1 VIPKR
6 VTLEN
11 FLSYGPKTEIAFDDA
26 EPLWVVGGPNGVGKS
41 AVFDAMTYCLYAQ
54 HRGGGQGHE
63 DLIRHGA
70 DKLSVSFEFAFNG
83 SDYRITRTRSRKG
96 RTTQAVERLDGGCW
110 KRVPDVDGADAV
122 TEWVRGTLGLSFDAF
137 CASVLLRQGHADDIL
152 DAKPAARLDTLKKVI
167 GVERYEALSKDVHDA
182 SEERK
187 RELKRLTAERANADE
202 VSDARLEQEQAEV
215 ARTAAA
221 REQADAAR
229 TRATLAVP
237 QAEQW
242 ARLHA
247 QAADLARKLAD
258 ADTRGRDADA
268 IRRDHAEFVELSAV
282 VPLLQEL
289 IPLRA
294 RAADAAREQ
303 ADATARRDGLR
314 VALETG
320 RQRAE
325 ALRLEVAQQRQAASD
340 LANQTT
346 AATTERDRLTGLLTV
361 ADELAAVRGQADDF
375 PATLDDDLTATNL
388 AQSKAA
394 QAERAA
400 RDAEAEIA
408 GLLKEAKRQ
417 QKAFAD
423 VKAGVTC
430 SQCGQEVTARHAADE
445 RQRLNDRVDR
455 LTAEVARAKAN
466 AAEDT
471 ASREAADARLKELTE
486 AITRRDRLR
495 QRRADLERSLT
506 ALGGTTDPAAVRAD
520 ITRLADRLTDLQA
533 RHATARAR
541 QTTAERELQELEPA
555 VRRQET
561 DLQRVEADLVTLG
574 NTLAGDTATLA
585 GLRARLPDAWKD
597 AADAAA
603 PAARLKTLTAA
614 GVEQRFKDLEADTA
628 LRREWEEQQANV
640 AQEMDAV
647 PADARIP
654 VGDARR
660 AQRSAERAFDESD
673 AAHRAA
679 VGTHAESVRRR
690 ERLAKLLADIAA
702 AETDARVHATLD
714 RHLGKGGLQREL
726 IREAE
731 AAIVRLTQQTLANLS
746 GGDLSVAL
754 AEADGDDKAFDLLV
768 RRGGDQE
775 PTPVKM
781 LSGSQKFRV
790 AVSVALAIGRFAT
803 GQARP
808 LECVII
814 DEGFGSLDKDGLRA
828 AADELNRLK
837 DIGELKRVIVV
848 SHQEE
853 FTDQFPVV
861 IRLSKGDAGTTAEAV
876 RQRR

>member
-96 RTTQAVERLDGGCW
+96 RTTQAVEHQAGGCW
-110 KRVPDVDGADAV
+110 RRVPDVDGADAV
-122 TEWVRGTLGLSFDAF
+122 AEWVRATVGLSFNAF

-167 GVERYEALSKDVHDA
+167 GVERYEALSSRVNDA
-182 SEERK
+182 SKERK
-187 RELKRLTAERANADE
+187 RELEHLQREREAAEV
-202 VSDARLEQEQAEV
+202 VSDEQLAREFAAV
-215 ARTAAA
+215 DAAAAA
-221 REQADAAR
+221 RERADAAR

-247 QAADLARKLAD
+247 QAADLTRKLAD
-258 ADTRGRDADA
+258 ADERSRDADA
-268 IRRDHAEFVELSAV
+268 IRRDHAEFEELAAV
-282 VPLLQEL
+282 VPLLREV
-289 IPLRA
+289 IPLR
-294 RAADAAREQ
+294 Q
-303 ADATARRDGLR
+303 KVADATAKVADATTRRDGLR
-314 VALETG
+314 TALETG

-325 ALRLEVAQQRQAASD
+325 ALRLEVGLQRQAASD
-340 LANQTT
+340 LANELHT
-346 AATTERDRLTGLLTV
+346 ATTERDRLMGLLTIV
-361 ADELAAVRGQADDF
+361 DELVTVRTQADDF
-375 PATLDDDLTATNL
+375 SATLDDDLTAAVVAKGT
-388 AQSKAA
+388 AA
-394 QAERAA
+394 DAERTA

-408 GLLKEAKRQ
+408 GLLKEAKKQ
-417 QKAFAD
+417 QKAFAE
-423 VKAGVTC
+423 VKVGVTC
-430 SQCGQEVTARHAADE
+430 SQCGQEVTAKHAEDE
-445 RQRLNDRVDR
+445 RARLADRVAELGDR
-455 LTAEVARAKAN
+455 MSDAKAKSV
-466 AAEDT
+466 AAT
-471 ASREAADARLKELTE
+471 THRETVEARLKTLTE
-486 AITRRDRLR
+486 EFGGRDRLR

-533 RHATARAR
+533 RQTAAR
-541 QTTAERELQELEPA
+541 ERQRTADGELKTLEP
-555 VRRQET
+555 RLKQQET
-561 DLQRVEADLVTLG
+561 DLQRTEADLTGLG

-585 GLRARLPDAWKD
+585 GLLARLPDAWKD

-603 PAARLKTLTAA
+603 PNARLKALTDD
-614 GVEQRFKDLEADTA
+614 GIQQRFKDLAADTA
-628 LRREWEEQQANV
+628 LRREWEEQRANV

-654 VGDARR
+654 VDDARR
-660 AQRSAERAFDESD
+660 AQRSAERAFDASD

-679 VGTHAESVRRR
+679 VGTHAESDRRR
-690 ERLAKLLADIAA
+690 ERLVKLLADIAA

-837 DIGELKRVIVV
+837 DMQELKRVIVV

>member
-1 VIPKR
+1 MIPKR

-11 FLSYGPKTEIAFDDA
+11 FLSYGARTEIAFDDQ

-41 AVFDAMTYCLYAQ
+41 AVFDAMTYCLYAE
-54 HRGGGQGHE
+54 HRGGGRGH
-63 DLIRHGA
+63 DQLIRHGA
-70 DKLSVSFEFAFNG
+70 NGFKVSFEFEFAG
-83 SDYRITRTRSRKG
+83 TDYRITRTRGG
-96 RTTQAVERLDGGCW
+96 RTTQAVERLDGGSW

-122 TEWVRGTLGLSFDAF
+122 TEWVRGTVGLSFDAF

-167 GVERYEALSKDVHDA
+167 GVERYEKLSQDVHEA
-182 SEERK
+182 SEEKK
-187 RELKRLTAERANADE
+187 RELKRLKAERANTEE
-202 VSDARLEQEQAEV
+202 VSDEQLAQEAAAVE
-215 ARTAAA
+215 RTAAA
-221 REQADAAR
+221 RELADAAR
-229 TRATLAVP
+229 TRAVAAVP

-242 ARLHA
+242 ARLNA
-247 QAADLARKLAD
+247 QAADLTRKLAD
-258 ADTRGRDADA
+258 ADERSRDADA
-268 IRRDHAEFVELSAV
+268 IQRDHSEYVELFAV
-282 VPLLQEL
+282 VPLLQQL
-289 IPLRA
+289 IPLRITV
-294 RAADAAREQ
+294 ADVETRLAE
-303 ADATARRDGLR
+303 ATARRDELR
-314 VALETG
+314 AELRTNGE
-320 RQRAE
+320 RAE
-325 ALRLEVAQQRQAASD
+325 ALRLEASQQRQAASD
-340 LANQTT
+340 LANELHT
-346 AATTERDRLTGLLTV
+346 ATTERERLNGLLTI
-361 ADELAAVRGQADDF
+361 ADELATARRDADAF
-375 PATLDDDLTATNL
+375 PVTLDDDLAAATAEKNT
-388 AQSKAA
+388 AA
-394 QAERAA
+394 EAERIA

-408 GLLKEAKRQ
+408 GLLKEAKKL

-423 VKAGVTC
+423 VRAGVTC
-430 SQCGQEVTARHAADE
+430 SQCGQEVTAKHAEDE
-445 RQRLNDRVDR
+445 RSRLAERVNA
-455 LTAEVARAKAN
+455 LTTAATDAKVKTAVATADLESADSLVRSLTN
-466 AAEDT
+466 DT
-471 ASREAADARLKELTE
+471 A
-486 AITRRDRLR
+486 RRDRVR

-506 ALGGTTDPAAVRAD
+506 ALGGTTDPAAVRGD
-520 ITRLADRLTDLQA
+520 ITRLADLLTELQA
-533 RHATARAR
+533 RHTTARTR
-541 QTTAERELQELEPA
+541 QTAAERELQELEPV
-555 VRRQET
+555 VRREET
-561 DLQRVEADLVTLG
+561 DLQRLEADLVTLG
-574 NTLAGDTATLA
+574 NILAGDTATLA
-585 GLRARLPDAWKD
+585 GLLARLPDAWKD
-597 AADAAA
+597 VADSAA
-603 PAARLKTLTAA
+603 PTARLKALTDD
-614 GVEQRFKDLEADTA
+614 GVQKRFKDLEADTA
-628 LRREWEEQQANV
+628 LRREWEEQRANV
-640 AQEMDAV
+640 AQEMAAV

-654 VGDARR
+654 VDDARH
-660 AQRSAERAFDESD
+660 AQRSAERAFTESD

-679 VGTHAESVRRR
+679 VATHAESVRLRDQ
-690 ERLAKLLADIAA
+690 LAKLTADIAA

-837 DIGELKRVIVV
+837 DIRELKRVIVV

>member
-11 FLSYGPKTEIAFDDA
+11 FLSYGARTEIAFDDQ

-70 DKLSVSFEFAFNG
+70 DKFSVSFEFGFNG
-83 SDYRITRTRSRKG
+83 SDYRITRIRPRKG

-110 KRVPDVDGADAV
+110 RREKDVDSAKEVDA
-122 TEWVRGTLGLSFDAF
+122 WVERTLGVSFDAF

-167 GVERYEALSKDVHDA
+167 GVERYEALSARVNDA
-182 SEERK
+182 SKERK
-187 RELKRLTAERANADE
+187 RELERLQREREAAEV
-202 VSDARLEQEQAEV
+202 VSDEQLAREFAAV
-215 ARTAAA
+215 NAAAAA
-221 REQADAAR
+221 RELADAAR

-247 QAADLARKLAD
+247 QAADLTRKLAD
-258 ADTRGRDADA
+258 ADERSRDADA
-268 IRRDHAEFVELSAV
+268 IRRDYAEFVELAAV
-282 VPLLQEL
+282 VPLLNEV
-289 IPLRA
+289 IPLRQK
-294 RAADAAREQ
+294 AADAETRLAE
-303 ADATARRDGLR
+303 ATACRDGLR
-314 VALETG
+314 TALETG

-325 ALRLEVAQQRQAASD
+325 ALRLEVGLQRQAASD
-340 LANQTT
+340 LSNELHT
-346 AATTERDRLTGLLTV
+346 ATTERDRLTGLLTI
-361 ADELAAVRGQADDF
+361 ADELAAVGRDADTF
-375 PATLDDDLTATNL
+375 PGTLEDDLAAATA
-388 AQSKAA
+388 AKVIAA
-394 QAERAA
+394 EAERAA

-408 GLLKEAKRQ
+408 GLLKEAKKQ

-423 VKAGVTC
+423 VRAGVTC
-430 SQCGQEVTARHAADE
+430 SQCGQEVTAKHAEDE
-445 RQRLNDRVDR
+445 RTRLADRV
-455 LTAEVARAKAN
+455 AELGDQMNDAKAKSV
-466 AAEDT
+466 AATTD
-471 ASREAADARLKELTE
+471 RETVEARLKTLTDE
-486 AITRRDRLR
+486 SGRRDRLR

-506 ALGGTTDPAAVRAD
+506 ALGGTTDPAAVRGD
-520 ITRLADRLTDLQA
+520 ITRLADRVTDLQA
-533 RHATARAR
+533 RHATARER
-541 QTTAERELQELEPA
+541 QQTVDGELKTLEPRLKQQDA
-555 VRRQET
+555 
-561 DLQRVEADLVTLG
+561 DLQRVEAELAKLG
-574 NTLAGDTATLA
+574 TDLAGDTATLA
-585 GLRARLPDAWKD
+585 GLLARLPDAWKD
-597 AADAAA
+597 AGDAAA
-603 PAARLKTLTAA
+603 PAARLKALTDD
-614 GVEQRFKDLEADTA
+614 GIQQRFKDLDADTA
-628 LRREWEEQQANV
+628 LRREWEEQRANV

-654 VGDARR
+654 VDDARR
-660 AQRSAERAFDESD
+660 AQRSAERAFDECD

-702 AETDARVHATLD
+702 AEADARVHATLD

-746 GGDLSVAL
+746 GGDLTVAL

>member
-41 AVFDAMTYCLYAQ
+41 ALFDAMTYCLYAQ

-70 DKLSVSFEFAFNG
+70 DKLSVSLEFAFNG
-83 SDYRITRTRSRKG
+83 ADYRITRTRSRKG
-96 RTTQAVERLDGGCW
+96 RTTQAVEHQVGGCW
-110 KRVPDVDGADAV
+110 RRVPDVDGADAV
-122 TEWVRGTLGLSFDAF
+122 AEWARATVGLSFNAF

-167 GVERYEALSKDVHDA
+167 GVERYEMLSQDVHEA
-182 SEERK
+182 SEEKK
-187 RELKRLTAERANADE
+187 RELKRLTAERLNVEE
-202 VSDARLEQEQAEV
+202 VSEKRVEEELAAVQRA
-215 ARTAAA
+215 AAA
-221 REQADAAR
+221 RELADAAR

-247 QAADLARKLAD
+247 QAADLTRKLAD
-258 ADTRGRDADA
+258 ADERSLDADH

-282 VPLLQEL
+282 VPLLQRV
-289 IPLRA
+289 IPLRQKVA
-294 RAADAAREQ
+294 NGQTKLD
-303 ADATARRDGLR
+303 DATSRCDGLK
-314 VALETG
+314 ADLDKA
-320 RQRAE
+320 RQCLE
-325 ALRLEVAQQRQAASD
+325 ALRLEASQQRQAASD
-340 LANQTT
+340 LANELHT
-346 AATTERDRLTGLLTV
+346 ATTERDRLTGLLTV
-361 ADELAAVRGQADDF
+361 VDELVSVRTQADNF
-375 PATLDDDLTATNL
+375 PATLDNDLAAATA
-388 AQSKAA
+388 AKATA
-394 QAERAA
+394 AAAERAA

-408 GLLKEAKRQ
+408 GLLKEAKKQ

-423 VKAGVTC
+423 VKVGVTC
-430 SQCGQEVTARHAADE
+430 SQCGQEVTAKHAEDE
-445 RQRLNDRVDR
+445 RTRLASRVST
-455 LTAEVARAKAN
+455 LTTAATDAKART
-466 AAEDT
+466 AAATADLESADSRVSSLTNDT
-471 ASREAADARLKELTE
+471 A
-486 AITRRDRLR
+486 RRDRVR

-506 ALGGTTDPAAVRAD
+506 ALGGTTDPAAVRGD
-520 ITRLADRLTDLQA
+520 ITRLADRLTELQA
-533 RHATARAR
+533 RHTAAR
-541 QTTAERELQELEPA
+541 DRQQAADGELKTLEP
-555 VRRQET
+555 RLKQQET
-561 DLQRVEADLVTLG
+561 DLQRHEADLSGLG
-574 NTLAGDTATLA
+574 NTLAGDTATLS
-585 GLRARLPDAWKD
+585 GLLARLPDAWKD

-603 PAARLKTLTAA
+603 PIARLKALTDD
-614 GVEQRFKDLEADTA
+614 GIQQRFKDLEADTA

-654 VGDARR
+654 VDDARR

-679 VGTHAESVRRR
+679 VGTHAESVRSR
-690 ERLAKLLADIAA
+690 ERLAKLLTDITT
-702 AETDARVHATLD
+702 AEADARVHATLD

-746 GGDLSVAL
+746 GGDLTVAL